1 MPSKPV
7 SFKGSLYASFKG
19 GSAILPVFI
28 GESPEKLRNSLE
40 LTLRLGGELGL
51 NCVESQHLARHFLKG
66 AQWKLGLWK
75 PRPEQQQHLLWLS
88 LARPLHQR
96 QRQDARPGN
105 SHRIKANF
113 PGKLPGFLQAPV
125 TEATA
130 KSASGVLAAAVGPSG
145 REPPLQRSGSS
156 RKGPGLK
163 FKIHFPPRP
172 DSRPRP
178 GLSSNPSSPNLP
190 SPG

>member
-1 MPSKPV
+1 MRV
-7 SFKGSLYASFKG
+7 SEMGAQFCLFLWEKVQK
-19 GSAILPVFI
+19 
-28 GESPEKLRNSLE
+28 KLRNSLE
-40 LTLRLGGELGL
+40 LTRRLGGEIGL
-51 NCVESQHLARHFLKG
+51 NPASSEALPKG
-66 AQWKLGLWK
+66 AQWKLGLCK
-75 PRPEQQQHLLWLS
+75 PLPEQQQHLLWLS

-96 QRQDARPGN
+96 QRQGARPGN
-105 SHRIKANF
+105 SHRVKANF

-125 TEATA
+125 TEAAA
-130 KSASGVLAAAVGPSG
+130 KSASGVLAAAAGPSG

-178 GLSSNPSSPNLP
+178 GLSGNPSSPNLP
-190 SPG
+190 SPS